1 MKRIYSFLFLA
12 LLCCTAISCQQGEKS
27 FFSDKEYRE
36 QVKTDFQKRKSMVSR
51 TRAEALFSVFD
62 RPDLSSEEKDALEF
76 LFAYMPLNDLSD
88 YNGEFYLSQV
98 RAAFEAR
105 DFFEWGARVPEDI
118 FRHFVLVY
126 RINNENL
133 DSARI
138 VFFNELKERVKNLS
152 MEEAALEVNHW
163 CHEKVNYRATD
174 GRTSAPLD
182 LVRTSWG
189 RCGEEST
196 FTTTALR
203 AVGIPARQ
211 CYTPRWAHT
220 DDNHAWVEVWIDG
233 KWRYMGACEPEAVL
247 DAAWFT
253 SPAKRAMMVHT
264 NVFGRYTGEEEKNV
278 DKPMYA
284 TINLLSNY
292 ADVREAK
299 ALITDAGGKPVAD
312 AKVAFK
318 VYNYAEYYPIVESTT
333 NSAGKASIYTGLGN
347 VLVWASK
354 DGIFGYAVSSP
365 DDESVTV
372 VLNKK
377 EGDSFEDTYEIVP
390 PAEQTVQG
398 VSSELAAENGR
409 RLRLEDSIRKAYM
422 DTFIDEQTAKNLA
435 SNLNLS
441 ADETWKYLNSSQG
454 NWREIQKFI
463 EKHKDDKYLFPF
475 LSSVSSKDLRDV
487 PEHIL
492 TSHLQGF
499 HKIGIKADTPDNIV
513 TRNLLAPRISREI
526 IRPWR
531 VFFQNEFDNSVVEQV
546 RANVGE
552 IVNYVKENV
561 RTDDEQNYYN
571 CPITPRGVYE
581 MKIADKQSRNI
592 FFVSLCRSA
601 GIAAR
606 LNMAT
611 SRPQYYDGEWKNAE
625 FEDDIKEIYPQAQ
638 IAFVSSEENVLKPQ
652 YGTHYSLA
660 RFQNGDFVTLNLRGN
675 ATTVSV
681 DEGYYRLMTGS
692 RANDGSVTINNKY
705 FEIKENQSLN
715 LEIKMPEVVRKVQVL
730 GIIDMNTKITL
741 TAGKETTLKD
751 LSSGNGVMLCFA
763 DPDKEPT
770 KHILQD
776 LPAQSDELNR
786 WGGGI
791 LFLVPDDKLS
801 TAFDH
806 TVFKNLPKNNVWGV
820 DNKRSLLNETVSAL
834 KISFEDNFPLTL
846 LLTNNGGIIYY
857 SSGYKIGTGED
868 IIKTIKTN
876 ECANTQSK

>member
-1 MKRIYSFLFLA
+1 MKRLHYFLFLA
-12 LLCCTAISCQQGEKS
+12 LFACMTMSCQQGEKS

-36 QVKTDFQKRKSMVSR
+36 QVKTDFQQRESMVSYK
-51 TRAEALFSVFD
+51 RAKALFSVFD
-62 RPDLSSEEKDALEF
+62 KPDLTLEEREALEF
-76 LFAYMPLNDLSD
+76 LFAYMPLNDLAD
-88 YNGEFYLSQV
+88 YDGDFFLSQV

-105 DFFEWGARVPEDI
+105 DFFEWGAKVPEEI

-126 RINNENL
+126 RVNNENL

-138 VFFNELKERVKNLS
+138 VFFNELKDRVKNLS
-152 MEEAALEVNHW
+152 MAEAALEVNHW

-174 GRTSAPLD
+174 GRTSSPLD
-182 LVRTSWG
+182 LVRTAWG

-233 KWRYMGACEPEAVL
+233 KWHYIGACEPEPVL

-253 SPAKRAMMVHT
+253 APAKRAMMVHT
-264 NVFGRYTGEEEKNV
+264 NVFGKYTGEEEKNV
-278 DKPMYA
+278 DKPMFS

-292 ADVREAK
+292 TDVREAK
-299 ALITDAGGKPVAD
+299 VLVTDADSKPVAD

-318 VYNYAEYYPIVESTT
+318 VYNYAEYYSIVESLTD
-333 NSAGKASIYTGLGN
+333 SAGKASIYTGLGD

-354 DGIFGYAVSSP
+354 DGVFGYAVSSP
-365 DDESVTV
+365 KNENVTV

-377 EGDSFEDTYEIVP
+377 EGDAFEDSYEIVP
-390 PAEQTVQG
+390 PPEKIVAG
-398 VSSELAAENGR
+398 VASDLAAENGR
-409 RLRLEDSIRKAYM
+409 RSRLEDSIRKAYM
-422 DTFIDEQTAKNLA
+422 DTFIDEQTAKDFA
-435 SNLNLS
+435 SKLNLS
-441 ADETWKYLNSSQG
+441 ADETWKYLNSAQG
-454 NWREIQKFI
+454 NWRDIQKFI
-463 EKHKDDKYLFPF
+463 GKHKDDKYLFPF

-499 HKIGIKADTPDNIV
+499 HKIGIKTGTPDDIV
-513 TRNLLAPRISREI
+513 TRNLLSPRISREI
-526 IRPWR
+526 VRPWR
-531 VFFQNEFDNSVVEQV
+531 TFFQNEFGSSIVNDV
-546 RANVGE
+546 RENVGE
-552 IVNYVKENV
+552 IVNYVKENIKI
-561 RTDDEQNYYN
+561 DEEQNYYN
-571 CPITPRGVYE
+571 CPITPRGVHE
-581 MKIADKQSRNI
+581 MKIADQQSRNI

-611 SRPQYYDGEWKNAE
+611 GRPQYYDGEWKNAE
-625 FEDDIKEIYPQAQ
+625 FEDNTKEIYPQAT
-638 IAFVSSEENVLKPQ
+638 IAFVSAKENVLKPQ
-652 YGTHYSLA
+652 YGSHYSLA
-660 RFQNGDFVTLNLRGN
+660 RFQDGDFVTLNLRRN
-675 ATTVSV
+675 DVPVSI
-681 DEGYYRLMTGS
+681 DEGYYRLLIGS
-692 RANDGSVTINNKY
+692 RANDGSVTITNKY
-705 FEIKENQSLN
+705 FVIKEKQSLN

-741 TAGKETTLKD
+741 TTGNETTLKD
-751 LSSGNGVMLCFA
+751 LSNGNGVVICFA

-776 LPAQSDELNR
+776 LPARTDELNK

-801 TAFDH
+801 SAFDNK
-806 TVFKNLPKNNVWGV
+806 VFKNLPKNTTWGV
-820 DNKRSLLNETVSAL
+820 DNKRALLNETISTL
-834 KISFEDNFPLTL
+834 KLEFNDDFPLTL
-846 LLTNNGGIIYY
+846 LLTNNGGITYH
-857 SSGYKIGTGED
+857 SSGYKIGIGED
-868 IIKTIKTN
+868 IVKTIK
-876 ECANTQSK
+876 

>member
-1 MKRIYSFLFLA
+1 MKRVYYILFSA
-12 LLCCTAISCQQGEKS
+12 IFACVAISCQQGEKS
-27 FFSDKEYRE
+27 FFSDKAYRE
-36 QVKTDFQKRKSMVSR
+36 QVKTDFQQRKTTISP
-51 TRAEALFSVFD
+51 TRAAALFAVFD
-62 RPDLSSEEKDALEF
+62 RTDLSLEEKEALEF
-76 LFAYMPLNDLSD
+76 LYAYMPLNDLSD
-88 YNGEFYLSQV
+88 YNGDFYLSQV
-98 RAAFEAR
+98 RAAFEAH
-105 DFFEWGARVPEDI
+105 DYFEWGARIPEEI

-138 VFFNELKERVKNLS
+138 VFFNELKDRVKNLS
-152 MEEAALEVNHW
+152 MEAAALEVNHW
-163 CHEKVNYRATD
+163 CHEKVSYRATD

-182 LVRTSWG
+182 LVRTAWG

-233 KWRYMGACEPEAVL
+233 KWHFMGACEPEPVL

-253 SPAKRAMMVHT
+253 APAKRAMMVHT
-264 NVFGRYTGEEEKNV
+264 NVFGKYTGAEEKNI
-278 DKPMYA
+278 DKPMYS

-299 ALITDAGGKPVAD
+299 VLVTDVEGKPVAD

-318 VYNYAEYYPIVESTT
+318 VYNYAEYYSIVESVTD
-333 NSAGKASIYTGLGN
+333 SEGKVSIRTGFGD
-347 VLVWASK
+347 VLAWASK
-354 DGIFGYAVSSP
+354 DENFGYVISSP
-365 DDESVTV
+365 KDESVTV

-377 EGDSFEDTYEIVP
+377 KGDSFEDNYEITP
-390 PAEQTVQG
+390 PAEQKVAG

-409 RLRLEDSIRKAYM
+409 RSRIEDSIRKAYM
-422 DTFIDEQTAKNLA
+422 NTFIDEQTAKDFA
-435 SNLNLS
+435 SSLNLS
-441 ADETWKYLNSSQG
+441 ADETWKHLSSSQG
-454 NWREIQKFI
+454 NWREIKKFI

-475 LSSVSSKDLRDV
+475 LTSISAKDLRDA
-487 PEHIL
+487 PEDIL

-499 HKIGIKADTPDNIV
+499 HKIGVKADTPDDIV
-513 TRNLLAPRISREI
+513 TRNLLSPRISREI

-531 VFFQNEFDNSVVEQV
+531 VFFQNEFDNSIVEQV

-561 RTDDEQNYYN
+561 KINDEQNYYN
-571 CPITPRGVYE
+571 CPVTPRGVYE

-606 LNMAT
+606 LNPAT

-625 FEDDIKEIYPQAQ
+625 FEDDIKEIYPQAK
-638 IAFVSSEENVLKPQ
+638 IAFVSAKENVIKPQ
-652 YGTHYSLA
+652 YGVHYSLA
-660 RFQNGDFVTLNLRGN
+660 RFQNGDFVTLNLHGN
-675 ATTVSV
+675 APSISV
-681 DEGYYRLMTGS
+681 DEGYYRLMIGS
-692 RANDGSVTINNKY
+692 RASDGSVTIDNKY

-715 LEIKMPEVVRKVQVL
+715 LDIKMPEVVRKVQVL

-741 TAGKETTLKD
+741 TGDKETTLKD
-751 LSSGNGVMLCFA
+751 LSNEKGVVICFA

-776 LPAQSDELNR
+776 LPAQGDELNN

-801 TAFDH
+801 TAFDPA
-806 TVFKNLPKNNVWGV
+806 VFKNLPKNNVWGV
-820 DNKRSLLNETVSAL
+820 DSKRSLLNETVSTL
-834 KISFEDNFPLTL
+834 KLSFEDNFPLTL
-846 LLTNNGGIIYY
+846 LLTNNGGIIYC
-857 SSGYKIGTGED
+857 SSGYKIGIGED
-868 IIKTIKTN
+868 IVKTIKTN
-876 ECANTQSK
+876 

>member
-1 MKRIYSFLFLA
+1 MKRVYYTLFLT
-12 LLCCTAISCQQGEKS
+12 LFSCIAISCQQSEKS
-27 FFSDKEYRE
+27 FFSDKEYRK
-36 QVKTDFQKRKSMVSR
+36 QVKTDFQKRKSMITW
-51 TRAEALFSVFD
+51 TRANALFSVFD
-62 RPDLSSEEKDALEF
+62 RADLSLEEREALEF

-88 YNGEFYLSQV
+88 YDGDFYLSQV

-105 DFFEWGARVPEDI
+105 DFFDWGAKIPEDI

-138 VFFNELKERVKNLS
+138 VFFNELKDRVKNLS

-174 GRTSAPLD
+174 GRTSSPLA
-182 LVRTSWG
+182 LVRTAWG

-233 KWRYMGACEPEAVL
+233 KWHFMGACEPEPVL

-253 SPAKRAMMVHT
+253 APAKRAMMVHT
-264 NVFGRYTGEEEKNV
+264 NVFGKYTGEEEKNI
-278 DKPMYA
+278 DKPMYS

-299 ALITDAGGKPVAD
+299 VLVTGAEGKPVSG

-318 VYNYAEYYPIVESTT
+318 VYNYAEYYSIVETRTDS
-333 NSAGKASIYTGLGN
+333 SGKASIYTGLGD

-365 DDESVTV
+365 KNESVTI
-372 VLNKK
+372 VLNRK
-377 EGDSFEDTYEIVP
+377 EGDSFEDSYEIVP
-390 PAEQTVQG
+390 PVEQKVAG
-398 VSSELAAENGR
+398 VPSELAAENGR
-409 RLRLEDSIRKAYM
+409 RSRLEDSIRKAYM
-422 DTFIDEQTAKNLA
+422 DTFIDEQTAKDFA
-435 SNLNLS
+435 SGLNLS
-441 ADETWKYLNSSQG
+441 AEETWKYLNSSQG

-475 LSSVSSKDLRDV
+475 LSSISSKDLRDV
-487 PEHIL
+487 PEEIL

-499 HKIGIKADTPDNIV
+499 HKIGVKAGTPDDIV
-513 TRNLLAPRISREI
+513 TRNLLSPRISREI
-526 IRPWR
+526 IRSWR
-531 VFFQNEFDNSVVEQV
+531 EFFQTEFDSNIVEEV

-561 RTDDEQNYYN
+561 KTDDEQNYYN
-571 CPITPRGVYE
+571 CPLTPRGVYE

-611 SRPQYYDGEWKNAE
+611 GRPQYYDGEWKNAE
-625 FEDDIKEIYPQAQ
+625 FDDDIKEIYPQAKVT
-638 IAFVSSEENVLKPQ
+638 FVSAKSNVLKPQ

-660 RFQNGDFVTLNLRGN
+660 RFQNGDFATLNLRGN
-675 ATTVSV
+675 ASTISV
-681 DEGYYRLMTGS
+681 DEGYYRLMIGS

-705 FEIKENQSLN
+705 FEIKENQSLD
-715 LEIKMPEVVRKVQVL
+715 LEIKMPEVVHKVQVL

-741 TAGKETTLKD
+741 TGGKETTLKD
-751 LSSGNGVMLCFA
+751 LSNGNGVVLCFA

-776 LPAQSDELNR
+776 LPAQSDELNK

-791 LFLVPDDKLS
+791 LFLVPDDKSS

-806 TVFKNLPKNNVWGV
+806 TVFKNLPKNNAWGV
-820 DNKRSLLNETVSAL
+820 DNKRSLLNETISTL
-834 KISFEDNFPLTL
+834 KLDFKDNFPLTL

-868 IIKTIKTN
+868 IVKAIKMK
-876 ECANTQSK
+876 

>member
-1 MKRIYSFLFLA
+1 MINH
-12 LLCCTAISCQQGEKS
+12 
-27 FFSDKEYRE
+27 
-36 QVKTDFQKRKSMVSR
+36 
-51 TRAEALFSVFD
+51 TRSKALFSVFD
-62 RPDLSSEEKDALEF
+62 RPDLSLEEKEALEF

-88 YNGEFYLSQV
+88 YNGDFFLSQT

-105 DFFEWGARVPEDI
+105 DFFEWGAKIPEEI

-138 VFFNELKERVKNLS
+138 VFFNELKDRVKNLS

-174 GRTSAPLD
+174 GRTSSPLA
-182 LVRTSWG
+182 LVKTAWG

-233 KWRYMGACEPEAVL
+233 KWHYMGACEPEPVL

-253 SPAKRAMMVHT
+253 APAKRAMMVHT
-264 NVFGRYTGEEEKNV
+264 NVFGKYTGEEEKNV
-278 DKPMYA
+278 DKPMYS

-292 ADVREAK
+292 TAVREAK
-299 ALITDAGGKPVAD
+299 ALITDAGGQAVVG

-318 VYNYAEYYPIVESTT
+318 VYNYAEYYSIVESVTD
-333 NSAGKASIYTGLGN
+333 SAGKASIYTGMGDL
-347 VLVWASK
+347 LVWASK
-354 DGIFGYAVSSP
+354 DGVFGYAVSSP
-365 DDESVTV
+365 ENESVTI

-377 EGDSFEDTYEIVP
+377 KGDSFDDSFEIVP
-390 PAEQTVQG
+390 PSEQKVAGTP
-398 VSSELAAENGR
+398 SDLAAENGK
-409 RLRLEDSIRKAYM
+409 RLRREDSIRKAYM
-422 DTFIDEQTAKNLA
+422 DTFINEQTAKDFA
-435 SNLNLS
+435 SKLNLS
-441 ADETWKYLNSSQG
+441 ADETWKYLNSAQG
-454 NWREIQKFI
+454 NWSEIQKFI
-463 EKHKDDKYLFPF
+463 GKHKDDKYLFPF

-499 HKIGIKADTPDNIV
+499 HKIGVKTGTPDDIV
-513 TRNLLAPRISREI
+513 TRNLLSPRISREI

-531 VFFQNEFDNSVVEQV
+531 KFFQSEFDNSIVEDV

-552 IVNYVKENV
+552 IVNYVKENIKI
-561 RTDDEQNYYN
+561 DDEQNYYN
-571 CPITPRGVYE
+571 CPLTPQGVYD
-581 MKIADKQSRNI
+581 MKIADRHSRNI

-606 LNMAT
+606 LNPAT
-611 SRPQYYDGEWKNAE
+611 LRPQYFDGEWKNAE
-625 FEDDIKEIYPQAQ
+625 FENDIKEIYPQATV
-638 IAFVSSEENVLKPQ
+638 AFVNAKENILKPQ
-652 YGTHYSLA
+652 YETHYTLA
-660 RFQNGDFVTLNLRGN
+660 RFQDGDFSTLNLRGN
-675 ATTVSV
+675 VSTVSV
-681 DEGYYRLMTGS
+681 DEGYYRLMIGS
-692 RANDGSVTINNKY
+692 RANDGSVTISNKY
-705 FEIKENQSLN
+705 FEIKEKQSLN
-715 LEIKMPEVVRKVQVL
+715 LEIKMPEVIRKMQVL

-741 TAGKETTLKD
+741 ADNETTLKD
-751 LSSGNGVMLCFA
+751 LSNGNGVMLCFA

-776 LPAQSDELNR
+776 LPAQTGELNK
-786 WGGGI
+786 WNGGI

-801 TAFDH
+801 RAFDN
-806 TVFKNLPKNNVWGV
+806 TVFKNLPKNTVWGV
-820 DNKRSLLNETVSAL
+820 DNKRSLLNETISTL
-834 KISFEDNFPLTL
+834 KLDFNDNFPLTL

-857 SSGYKIGTGED
+857 SAGYKIGVGEN
-868 IIKTIKTN
+868 IVKMIKTK
-876 ECANTQSK
+876 

>member
-1 MKRIYSFLFLA
+1 MKRVYYILFLA
-12 LLCCTAISCQQGEKS
+12 LSTCIAISCQQSEKS
-27 FFSDKEYRE
+27 FFSDKKYRE
-36 QVKTDFQKRKSMVSR
+36 QVKTDFHKRKSLVNQAR
-51 TRAEALFSVFD
+51 VKALFSVFD
-62 RPDLSSEEKDALEF
+62 RPDLSLEEKEALEF

-88 YNGEFYLSQV
+88 YDGDFYLSQV

-105 DFFEWGARVPEDI
+105 NFFEWGAKIPEEI

-138 VFFNELKERVKNLS
+138 VFFNELKDRVKNLS
-152 MEEAALEVNHW
+152 MEKAALEVNHW
-163 CHEKVNYRATD
+163 CHEKVTYRATD

-182 LVRTSWG
+182 LIRTAWG

-233 KWRYMGACEPEAVL
+233 KWHYMGACEPEPVL

-253 SPAKRAMMVHT
+253 APAKRAMMVHT
-264 NVFGRYTGEEEKNV
+264 NVFGKYTGEEEKNV
-278 DKPMYA
+278 DKPMYS

-292 ADVREAK
+292 AEVREAI
-299 ALITDAGGKPVAD
+299 ALVTDAEGKPVAG

-318 VYNYAEYYPIVESTT
+318 VYNYAEYYSIVESIT
-333 NSAGKASIYTGLGN
+333 NSDGETSIYTGFGD
-347 VLVWASK
+347 VLVWANK
-354 DGIFGYAVSSP
+354 DGVFGYAVSSP
-365 DDESVTV
+365 KDESVTV

-377 EGDSFEDTYEIVP
+377 EGDNFEDSYEIVP
-390 PAEQTVQG
+390 PAEQKIES

-409 RLRLEDSIRKAYM
+409 RLRVEDSIRKAYM
-422 DTFIDEQTAKNLA
+422 DTFVDEQTAKNFA
-435 SNLNLS
+435 SSLNLS
-441 ADETWKYLNSSQG
+441 ADETWKYLNSAQG
-454 NWREIQKFI
+454 NWRDIQKFI

-475 LSSVSSKDLRDV
+475 LSSVSSKDLRDA

-499 HKIGIKADTPDNIV
+499 HKIGIKAGTPDNIV
-513 TRNLLAPRISREI
+513 IRNLLSPRISREI

-531 VFFQNEFDNSVVEQV
+531 EFFQTEFDNNIIEEV

-552 IVNYVKENV
+552 IVNYVKTNV
-561 RTDDEQNYYN
+561 KTDDEQNYYN
-571 CPITPRGVYE
+571 CPLTPRGVYE
-581 MKIADKQSRNI
+581 IMIADKHSRNI

-606 LNMAT
+606 LNPAT
-611 SRPQYYDGEWKNAE
+611 SHPQYYDGEWKNAE
-625 FEDDIKEIYPQAQ
+625 FDDDIKETYPQAK
-638 IAFVSSEENVLKPQ
+638 IAFLSAKENVLKPQ
-652 YGTHYSLA
+652 YGVHYSLA

-675 ATTVSV
+675 ATNISV
-681 DEGYYRLMTGS
+681 DEGYYRLMIGS

-705 FEIKENQSLN
+705 FDIKENQSLE
-715 LEIKMPEVVRKVQVL
+715 LEIKMPEVVRKVQIL
-730 GIIDMNTKITL
+730 GIIDMNTKIAL

-751 LSSGNGVMLCFA
+751 LSNGNGLVLCFA

-776 LPAQSDELNR
+776 LPAQNEELNK

-820 DNKRSLLNETVSAL
+820 DNKRSLLNETISIL
-834 KISFEDNFPLTL
+834 KLDFENNFPLTL
-846 LLTNNGGIIYY
+846 FLTDNGGITYY
-857 SSGYKIGTGED
+857 SSGYKIGIGED
-868 IIKTIKTN
+868 IVKAIKTK
-876 ECANTQSK
+876 

>member
-1 MKRIYSFLFLA
+1 MKRVYYTLFVTLFA
-12 LLCCTAISCQQGEKS
+12 CIAISCQQSEKS

-36 QVKTDFQKRKSMVSR
+36 QVKTDFQKRKSIIPY
-51 TRAEALFSVFD
+51 TRAKALFSIFD
-62 RPDLSSEEKDALEF
+62 RPDLSLEEREALEF
-76 LFAYMPLNDLSD
+76 LFAYMPLNDLAD
-88 YNGEFYLSQV
+88 YDGDFYLSQV

-105 DFFEWGARVPEDI
+105 NFFEWGAKIPEDI

-138 VFFNELKERVKNLS
+138 VFFDELKDRVKNLS

-163 CHEKVNYRATD
+163 CHEKVNYRGTD
-174 GRTSAPLD
+174 GRTSAPLA
-182 LVRTSWG
+182 LVRTAWG

-233 KWRYMGACEPEAVL
+233 KWHFMGACEPEPVL

-253 SPAKRAMMVHT
+253 APAKRAMMVHT
-264 NVFGRYTGEEEKNV
+264 NVFGKYTGEEEKNV
-278 DKPMYA
+278 DKPMYS

-292 ADVREAK
+292 TDVREAK
-299 ALITDAGGKPVAD
+299 ALITDAEGKPVAG

-318 VYNYAEYYPIVESTT
+318 VYNYAEYYSIVETIT
-333 NSAGKASIYTGLGN
+333 DSAGKASIYTGIGD
-347 VLVWASK
+347 VLIWASK
-354 DGIFGYAVSSP
+354 DGIFGYAISSP
-365 DDESVTV
+365 KNESVTI

-377 EGDSFEDTYEIVP
+377 EGDTFEDSYEIVP
-390 PAEQTVQG
+390 PVEQRVAG
-398 VSSELAAENGR
+398 VPPELAAENGR
-409 RLRLEDSIRKAYM
+409 RSRLEDSIRKAYM
-422 DTFIDEQTAKNLA
+422 DTFIDEQTAKDFA
-435 SNLNLS
+435 SSLNLS
-441 ADETWKYLNSSQG
+441 ADETWKYLNSAQG
-454 NWREIQKFI
+454 NWLEIKNFI

-475 LSSVSSKDLRDV
+475 LSSISSKDLRDA

-499 HKIGIKADTPDNIV
+499 HYIGIKVGTPDDIV
-513 TRNLLAPRISREI
+513 TRNLLSPRISREI

-531 VFFQNEFDNSVVEQV
+531 TFFQSEFDNSIVEEA
-546 RANVGE
+546 RANIGE

-561 RTDDEQNYYN
+561 RTNDEQNYYN
-571 CPITPRGVYE
+571 CPITPQGVYE
-581 MKIADKQSRNI
+581 IRTADKQSRNI

-611 SRPQYYDGEWKNAE
+611 GRPQYYDGEWKNAE
-625 FEDDIKEIYPQAQ
+625 FDDDIKEIYPQAK
-638 IAFVSSEENVLKPQ
+638 IAFVSAKSNVLKPQ
-652 YGTHYSLA
+652 YGAHYSLA
-660 RFQNGDFVTLNLRGN
+660 RFQDGDFVTLNLRGN
-675 ATTVSV
+675 ASTISV

-715 LEIKMPEVVRKVQVL
+715 LEIKMPEVVSKVQVL
-730 GIIDMNTKITL
+730 GTIDMNTKITL
-741 TAGKETTLKD
+741 TGGNETTLKD
-751 LSSGNGVMLCFA
+751 LSNGNGVVLCFA
-763 DPDKEPT
+763 DPDREPT

-776 LPAQSDELNR
+776 LPAQSEELNK

-801 TAFDH
+801 AAFDH
-806 TVFKNLPKNNVWGV
+806 TVFKNLPKNNAWGI
-820 DNKRSLLNETVSAL
+820 DSKRSLLDETISTL
-834 KISFEDNFPLTL
+834 KLNFGDNFPLTL

-857 SSGYKIGTGED
+857 SSGYRIGIGED
-868 IIKTIKTN
+868 IVKAIKMN
-876 ECANTQSK
+876 

>member
-1 MKRIYSFLFLA
+1 MKRVYYTLFLTLFA
-12 LLCCTAISCQQGEKS
+12 CIAISCQQNEKS

-36 QVKTDFQKRKSMVSR
+36 QVKTDFQKRKSIITH
-51 TRAEALFSVFD
+51 TRAKALFSVFD
-62 RPDLSSEEKDALEF
+62 RTDLSLEEREALEF

-88 YNGEFYLSQV
+88 YDGDFYLSQV

-105 DFFEWGARVPEDI
+105 NFFEWGAKIPEDI

-138 VFFNELKERVKNLS
+138 VFFNELKDRVKNLS
-152 MEEAALEVNHW
+152 MEAAALEVNHW
-163 CHEKVNYRATD
+163 CHEKVNYRGTD
-174 GRTSAPLD
+174 GRTSAPLA
-182 LVRTSWG
+182 LVRTAWG

-233 KWRYMGACEPEAVL
+233 KWHFMGACEPEPVL

-253 SPAKRAMMVHT
+253 APAKRAMMVHT
-264 NVFGRYTGEEEKNV
+264 NVFGKYTGEEEKNI
-278 DKPMYA
+278 DKPMYS

-292 ADVREAK
+292 TDVREAN
-299 ALITDAGGKPVAD
+299 ALVTDAAGKPVSG

-318 VYNYAEYYPIVESTT
+318 VYNYAEYYSIVESITD
-333 NSAGKASIYTGLGN
+333 SAGKASIYTGVGD

-354 DGIFGYAVSSP
+354 DGVFGYAVSSP
-365 DDESVTV
+365 KNASVTII
-372 VLNKK
+372 LNKK

-390 PAEQTVQG
+390 PVEQKVAG
-398 VSSELAAENGR
+398 VPPELAAENGR
-409 RLRLEDSIRKAYM
+409 RSRLEDSIRKAYM
-422 DTFIDEQTAKNLA
+422 DTFIDEQRAKDFAA
-435 SNLNLS
+435 SLSLS
-441 ADETWKYLNSSQG
+441 AEETWKYLNSSQG
-454 NWREIQKFI
+454 NWNEIKNFI

-475 LSSVSSKDLRDV
+475 LSSISSKDLRDT

-499 HKIGIKADTPDNIV
+499 HKIGVKAGTPDDIV
-513 TRNLLAPRISREI
+513 TRNLLSPRISREI

-531 VFFQNEFDNSVVEQV
+531 VFFQNEFDDNSVVESVQ
-546 RANVGE
+546 ANVGE

-561 RTDDEQNYYN
+561 KTDDEQNYYN
-571 CPITPRGVYE
+571 CPVTPQGVYE

-611 SRPQYYDGEWKNAE
+611 GRPQYYDGEWKNAE
-625 FEDDIKEIYPQAQ
+625 FDDDIKEIYPQAK
-638 IAFVSSEENVLKPQ
+638 IAFVSAKSNVLKPQ
-652 YGTHYSLA
+652 YGAHYSLA

-675 ATTVSV
+675 ASTISV
-681 DEGYYRLMTGS
+681 DEGYYRLMIGS

-705 FEIKENQSLN
+705 FEIKENQTLN
-715 LEIKMPEVVRKVQVL
+715 LEIKMPEVVSKVQVL

-741 TAGKETTLKD
+741 TGGNETTLKD
-751 LSSGNGVMLCFA
+751 LSNGNGVVLCFA

-776 LPAQSDELNR
+776 LPAQSDELNK

-801 TAFDH
+801 TAFDY

-820 DNKRSLLNETVSAL
+820 DNKRSLLNETISTL
-834 KISFEDNFPLTL
+834 KLSFEDNFPLTL
-846 LLTNNGGIIYY
+846 FLTNNGGIIYY
-857 SSGYKIGTGED
+857 STGYKIGIGED
-868 IIKTIKTN
+868 IVKVIKTN
-876 ECANTQSK
+876 

>member
-1 MKRIYSFLFLA
+1 M
-12 LLCCTAISCQQGEKS
+12 AISCQQSEKS
-27 FFSDKEYRE
+27 FFSDKQYRE
-36 QVKTDFQKRKSMVSR
+36 QVKTDFQRRKLMISS

-62 RPDLSSEEKDALEF
+62 KPGLSREEREALEF

-88 YNGEFYLSQV
+88 YDGDFYLSQV

-105 DFFEWGARVPEDI
+105 DFFEWGAKIPEEI

-126 RINNENL
+126 RVNNENL

-138 VFFNELKERVKNLS
+138 VFFDELKDRVKDLS
-152 MEEAALEVNHW
+152 MADAALEINHW
-163 CHEKVNYRATD
+163 CHEKVTYRATD
-174 GRTSAPLD
+174 SRTSSPLD
-182 LVRTSWG
+182 LARTAWG

-203 AVGIPARQ
+203 AAGIPARQ

-233 KWRYMGACEPEAVL
+233 KWHYIGACEPEPTL

-253 SPAKRAMMVHT
+253 APAKRAMMVHT
-264 NVFGRYTGEEEKNV
+264 NVFGKYTGEEEKNV
-278 DKPMYA
+278 DKPLYS
-284 TINLLSNY
+284 TVNLLSNY
-292 ADVREAK
+292 TGVREAK
-299 ALITDAGGKPVAD
+299 VLVTDAGSKPVAG

-318 VYNYAEYYPIVESTT
+318 VYNYAEYYSIVESLTD
-333 NSAGKASIYTGLGN
+333 SEGKASIYTGNGD

-365 DDESVTV
+365 ENESVTV
-372 VLNKK
+372 VLNKNK
-377 EGDSFEDTYEIVP
+377 GDSFDDSYEIVP
-390 PAEQTVQG
+390 PSEQKVAG
-398 VSSELAAENGR
+398 VASDLADENRR
-409 RLRLEDSIRKAYM
+409 RLRVEDSIRKAYM
-422 DTFIDEQTAKNLA
+422 DTFIDEQTAKDFA
-435 SNLNLS
+435 SKLNLS
-441 ADETWKYLNSSQG
+441 ADETWKYLNQAQG

-463 EKHKDDKYLFPF
+463 EKHKDDKYLFPL

-492 TSHLQGF
+492 TSHLRGF
-499 HKIGIKADTPDNIV
+499 HKTGVKAGTPDDII
-513 TRNLLAPRISREI
+513 TRNLLSPRISREI

-531 VFFQNEFDNSVVEQV
+531 EFFQDKFDDDIEEDVPTN
-546 RANVGE
+546 AGA
-552 IVNYVKENV
+552 IVNYVKKNIKI
-561 RTDDEQNYYN
+561 DDEQNYYN

-581 MKIADKQSRNI
+581 MKVSDKHSRNI
-592 FFVSLCRSA
+592 FFVALCRSA

-606 LNMAT
+606 LNPAT

-625 FEDDIKEIYPQAQ
+625 FDDDIKETYPQST
-638 IAFVSSEENVLKPQ
+638 IIFVNAKQNILKSQ

-675 ATTVSV
+675 ASTVSI

-692 RANDGSVTINNKY
+692 RATDGSVTINNKY
-705 FEIKENQSLN
+705 FEIKESQSLD
-715 LEIKMPEVVRKVQVL
+715 LEIKMPDVIRKKQVL
-730 GIIDMNTKITL
+730 GIIDMNTKVTL
-741 TAGKETTLKD
+741 TAGNETTLKD
-751 LSSGNGVMLCFA
+751 LSNGNGVMLCFA

-776 LPAQSDELNR
+776 LPAQTDELNK

-791 LFLVPDDKLS
+791 LFLVPHDRLS
-801 TAFDH
+801 TAFDSK
-806 TVFKNLPKNNVWGV
+806 VFKNLPKNTVWGV
-820 DNKRSLLNETVSAL
+820 DNKRSLLNETISTL
-834 KISFEDNFPLTL
+834 KLEFNDNFPLTL

-868 IIKTIKTN
+868 IVKTIK
-876 ECANTQSK
+876 